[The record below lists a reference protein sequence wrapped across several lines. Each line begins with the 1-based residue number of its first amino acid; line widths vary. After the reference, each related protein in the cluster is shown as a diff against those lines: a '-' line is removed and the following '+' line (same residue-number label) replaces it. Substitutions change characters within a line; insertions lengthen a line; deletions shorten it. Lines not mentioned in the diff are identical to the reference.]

1 MIVLFLIIHIF
12 HVIYVLNTNIV
23 YIKKHVHVKRRAF
36 SSIY

>member
-23 YIKKHVHVKRRAF
+23 YIKARPCEKTCF
-36 SSIY
+36 L